1 MLNLYWVRDVAGCNA
16 PTSQADVQALAQLGF
31 KAIVS
36 LTEQPLPA
44 AWVTGFRVLHE
55 PVADFTAP
63 TLAQL
68 DRICEFLLRSV
79 REGQQPVVHCTMGR
93 GRTGTVLAAY
103 LIAQGET
110 PELAI
115 AEVRRARPGAIET
128 PEQEACLTEYYA
140 HVHAT

>member
-1 MLNLYWVRDVAGCNA
+1 MLNLYWVRDVAGCNC
-16 PTSQADVQALAQLGF
+16 PSSEADVQALAQLGF

-36 LTEQPLPA
+36 LTEQPLPGE
-44 AWVTGFRVLHE
+44 WVKGFRVIHE

-63 TLAQL
+63 SVAQL
-68 DRICEFLLRSV
+68 DRISEFLLRCV

-103 LIAQGET
+103 LIACGAT
-110 PELAI
+110 PEEAMK
-115 AEVRRARPGAIET
+115 EVRAARPGAIET